1 MPTIGHLLR
10 ERREPFISLEFFPP
24 SDPAQLPAFY
34 ETAER
39 LQALKPLFA
48 SVTYGAGGGKQQN
61 TLAVTADLV
70 RRGFSWDEVRAAAAR
85 LSEGWELDE

>member
-39 LQALKPLFA
+39 LQALKPL
-48 SVTYGAGGGKQQN
+48 
-61 TLAVTADLV
+61 LAQ
-70 RRGFSWDEVRAAAAR
+70 AAASSKIPLPSRRIWCGAAFTSWR
-85 LSEGWELDE
+85 I